1 MVISWKKITRR
12 LKEMNAL
19 KESGNT
25 FNAANKM
32 IIASDDVEV
41 TPSDPVQKKM
51 LEKEWSMAY
60 SYQNNS
66 LLVLTTEN

>member
-51 LEKEWSMAY
+51 LEKE
-60 SYQNNS
+60 
-66 LLVLTTEN
+66 